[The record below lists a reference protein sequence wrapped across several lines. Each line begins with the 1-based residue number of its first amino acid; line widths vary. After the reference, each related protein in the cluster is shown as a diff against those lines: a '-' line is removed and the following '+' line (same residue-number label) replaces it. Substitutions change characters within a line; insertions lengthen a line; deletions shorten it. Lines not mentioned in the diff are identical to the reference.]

1 MNFVVIAFWTLRLLS
16 FSMKSKELIKP
27 LLFAQLLALCEH

>member
-1 MNFVVIAFWTLRLLS
+1 MNFVVIAFWTLRLLN
-16 FSMKSKELIKP
+16 FSMESKELIKT